1 MFSRMSTTTESSA
14 LCKVDKIFIF
24 GLLDFIHYSTTTL
37 ELVDGSQMY
46 VMIGSYRKKHLYIET
61 AVQKDFSQKS
71 IFAREITFEK

>member
-24 GLLDFIHYSTTTL
+24 GQLDFIHYSTTTL

-46 VMIGSYRKKHLYIET
+46 VMIRSYR
-61 AVQKDFSQKS
+61 S
-71 IFAREITFEK
+71 IYL